1 MKVGIVGATGW
12 LGSALGGGLLEN
24 GIVAPADM
32 VLLNRS
38 GPSVEYHGERNVV
51 WAQDAADLVA
61 RTDVVVVAVRP
72 QDWDALA
79 LVAPGRLLI
88 SLMACVS
95 TAVLTGTEARIV
107 RAMPNAA
114 AELGRS
120 YTPWLAGPGVTVGD
134 RTAVRTILSAIGIE
148 DEVSSEAQID
158 FLTALSGSGAAY
170 PALMTV
176 AMLDAAREAGLSE
189 QVSERAVAAVIL
201 EGAAMLR
208 GRIGDASAMI
218 ETYRSY
224 RGTTAA
230 GLAAAESAGFRRAVT
245 AALSAATRMAGTPLG
260 TRRDQRAGE
269 VARTNLSIGDPEGR

>member
-12 LGSALGGGLLEN
+12 LGSALGGGLLRKAV
-24 GIVAPADM
+24 VAPADL

-38 GPSVEYHGERNVV
+38 GPSAEYHGERNVV
-51 WAQDAADLVA
+51 WAQNVADLVA
-61 RTDVVVVAVRP
+61 RADVVVVAVRP
-72 QDWDALA
+72 QDWDGLA
-79 LVAPGRLLI
+79 LVAPSRLLI

-95 TAVLTGTEARIV
+95 TAALAGTEARIV

-120 YTPWLAGPGVTVGD
+120 YTPWLAGPGVTDDD
-134 RTAVRTILSAIGIE
+134 RTAVRTIFSAIGIE

-176 AMLDAAREAGLSE
+176 AMLDAARAAGLSE
-189 QVSERAVAAVIL
+189 QVSERAVAAVVL
-201 EGAAMLR
+201 DGAAMLA
-208 GRIGDASAMI
+208 GRIGEAPAMV

-230 GLAAAESAGFRRAVT
+230 GLAAAESAGFRQAVT
-245 AALSAATRMAGTPLG
+245 AALSAATRVAGAPLG
-260 TRRDQRAGE
+260 TRPDQRAGE
-269 VARTNLSIGDPEGR
+269 VARTNLSIRGLEGP